1 MFVAVAPKS
10 ESKGILSGF
19 DEEMENEDYEDR
31 TPENLEIIANNL
43 RGDIRSMDE
52 RYLELAQLVGEA
64 AFDTPEEVVALMQSQ
79 MGQGEP
85 QMTAP
90 PTQGGIASLGTP
102 PAMSQSSQGVM
113 QGVAE
118 ESAPE
123 QMFLGM
129 APQQPLQMANG
140 GIVYRQS
147 GSPPLGETA
156 ARTIIDDEL
165 FRQATE
171 RRPGMLSRMVGG
183 ARDFIGAADDRITNF
198 LSRQMQTT
206 GPTTASGKPIP
217 FVDKQGRFYQPVGGT
232 NPNMP
237 SRGFPMASKLNF
249 GRLARFG
256 GPQAFFGGMATGAL
270 IESDP
275 SRGQL
280 YGSMFDLETGAGAA
294 DRPGR
299 AITIP
304 VTRGASPYEYI
315 DSSTVVPLTDAGPST
330 AAESSSVPPPP
341 PFGAEGG
348 FSPINISSVISPE
361 FLAESS
367 RLKEGEPKEKT
378 LKERV
383 QDKLA
388 IYKDVLGDDE
398 NARQAQALFL
408 LAEASLNVAGAT
420 GRSIGERVTKGVK
433 GLPSGLGALGAEAE
447 RNRRAVAA
455 AALSSVESEIAD
467 ERKILGQQQLQLLR
481 NSKDLASI
489 QTFANFIMK
498 SHGITDPREAFNIA
512 ILTRNGDLK
521 LENGILVDRLG
532 KQYGRRDGPIQ
543 VGDIGYLD
551 PQRPDVEV
559 TNTYMPRA
567 TPEQQSDLLK
577 RRSAAAEAL
586 KTAEDGMRDLE
597 KIIGP
602 LATFSSVLSRGYTT
616 LFGPSAVGFTDTQ
629 RDSMRQEIK
638 LIFEKV
644 MSGYRRNESRESVY
658 AQQLIGNLFEDPNNF
673 FNSSSKVFGV
683 LNNVRRQMANE
694 ISTYDSQLYGTPIRR
709 AVPFGT
715 GEADSPIDLRLPGA
729 QLLLD
734 DYFRVKGPRTSL
746 YVLAVDPNDPN
757 KTNKIVIEGGR
768 YMAEKNK
775 QQGAPQ

>member
-1 MFVAVAPKS
+1 MKKPVMQRAMFMAVGVPKE
-10 ESKGILSGF
+10 ESKGIISGF

-79 MGQGEP
+79 MAPAQPQGP
-85 QMTAP
+85 GAGIGSLGAP
-90 PTQGGIASLGTP
+90 PMPQSPQGI
-102 PAMSQSSQGVM
+102 M

-118 ESAPE
+118 PPTPPTPPMPPGGQAPI
-123 QMFLGM
+123 
-129 APQQPLQMANG
+129 QMAYG
-140 GIVYRQS
+140 GPVYRQA
-147 GSPPLGETA
+147 GSPPQGERILNLNEKLRA
-156 ARTIIDDEL
+156 VAGK
-165 FRQATE
+165 
-171 RRPGMLSRMVGG
+171 PGMFTRI
-183 ARDFIGAADDRITNF
+183 RDFIGSADDRITDF
-198 LSRQMQTT
+198 LGRQMQTT

-237 SRGFPMASKLNF
+237 SRGFPMASKFNL
-249 GRLARFG
+249 GRITKFG
-256 GPQAFFGGMATGAL
+256 GPVGVLGGVGAQAL
-270 IESDP
+270 VESDP

-294 DRPGR
+294 ERPGR

-304 VTRGASPYEYI
+304 GTRGASPYEYI
-315 DSSTVVPLTDAGPST
+315 DSSTVVPSAGAEPST
-330 AAESSSVPPPP
+330 TVEPPSLPPPP
-341 PFGAEGG
+341 PPGAEGG
-348 FSPINISSVISPE
+348 FSPTGMSGVISPE

-378 LKERV
+378 LQERV

-398 NARQAQALFL
+398 NARQAQALLL
-408 LAEASLNVAGAT
+408 LAEAGLNVAGAT
-420 GRSIGERVTKGVK
+420 GRSIGERLAKGFK
-433 GLPSGLGALGAEAE
+433 GLPAGMAALGAEAE

-467 ERKILGQQQLQLLR
+467 ERRIIGQQRIQQLR
-481 NSKDLASI
+481 NSKDMVGL
-489 QTFANFIMK
+489 QTFVGYLMNAY
-498 SHGITDPREAFNIA
+498 GITDPREAFNIA
-512 ILTRNGDLK
+512 MLTRNGDLK
-521 LENGILVDRLG
+521 LENNVLVDRLG

-567 TPEQQSDLLK
+567 TPEQQPDLLK

-644 MSGYRRNESRESVY
+644 MSAYRRNESRESVY

-715 GEADSPIDLRLPGA
+715 GEADSPIDLRLPGS

-757 KTNKIVIEGGR
+757 KTIKTVIEGGR